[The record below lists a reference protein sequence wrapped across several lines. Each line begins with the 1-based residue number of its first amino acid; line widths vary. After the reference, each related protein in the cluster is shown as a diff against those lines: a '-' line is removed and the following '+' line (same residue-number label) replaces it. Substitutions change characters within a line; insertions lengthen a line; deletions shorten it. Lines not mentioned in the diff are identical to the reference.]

1 MEPAEDVSAV
11 VGDPL
16 RVRLPQLTVGVDEG
30 PSVRLTGH
38 KTSDSTH
45 ERIPF
50 PVLPAV
56 GEAGKC
62 AKCFMTTLHTH
73 TAEQAVRSPHR
84 LKQLDA
90 LDSDSSNPVH
100 GSGMIILIHSQERE
114 APQRS
119 RRIVRLTGS
128 LGDLP
133 GPLRESKGPQ
143 GKTIGR
149 YARREQRFAQIR
161 WAAMRV
167 DERNCISNEVVNN
180 QTRPAR

>member
-1 MEPAEDVSAV
+1 MEAGKDAPAV

-16 RVRLPQLTVGVDEG
+16 RVRLPQLAVGVDEG

-38 KTSDSTH
+38 KSSGSTH

-56 GEAGKC
+56 GKAGKC
-62 AKCFMTTLHTH
+62 AKCFTTTLYTQ
-73 TAEQAVRSPHR
+73 TAEMAVRSPHR
-84 LKQLDA
+84 LRQLDA
-90 LDSDSSNPVH
+90 LVSDSSERVH

-119 RRIVRLTGS
+119 RRVVRLAGS

-133 GPLRESKGPQ
+133 RPLRESKGPQ